1 MSGMARIL
9 PVLHLCCLDKKAG
22 NTGERSLATAM
33 PPEGM

>member
-1 MSGMARIL
+1 MRGMAWIL

-33 PPEGM
+33 HPEGW